1 MLNFLLFCHMSK
13 QKVIIVLGPT
23 ASGKS
28 AIALELAKKF
38 NGFLIS
44 ADSRQVF
51 KKMNIGTNKDKGV
64 WIKSNFFVEGI
75 EECLIDL
82 IDPGEYYS
90 LENWLRDVKSTINAH
105 SNKLPI
111 IVGGTGLYIS
121 ALINNYE
128 LPGRFDQ
135 KLRIKV
141 EKRLAKYGLDYLIN
155 KIKKIDPNI
164 GEKIDLNNPRRV
176 ARALE
181 ILMQTKKPLARGT
194 GESEYGFLQL
204 GVELPREKLY
214 EKINARVD
222 AMMNEGLVDE
232 VKKLIAEGYDCKSA
246 AMSGIGYRQICQ
258 FLDHEIFGEQAIE
271 LIKRDTRR
279 YAKRQM
285 TWFKRDKTI
294 HWVNGSKEAT
304 ELVSVFIN

>member
-1 MLNFLLFCHMSK
+1 MK
-13 QKVIIVLGPT
+13 KKIIIVLGPT

-28 AIALELAKKF
+28 GIALELAKKF

-51 KKMNIGTNKDKGV
+51 RKMNIGTNKDQGV
-64 WIKSNFFVEGI
+64 WVKGKFSVDGI

-82 IDPGEYYS
+82 VDPNKYYC
-90 LENWLRDVKSTINAH
+90 LENWLRDLKSVIETH
-105 SNKLPI
+105 PNKLPI

-121 ALINNYE
+121 ALVNNYE
-128 LPGRFDQ
+128 LPGVFDQ
-135 KLRIKV
+135 KLRDKV
-141 EKRLAKYGLDYLIN
+141 EKWLAKYGLVYLIN
-155 KIKKIDPNI
+155 KAKKIDSNI

-194 GESEYGFLQL
+194 GESEYEFLQL
-204 GVELPREKLY
+204 GISMAREELYQR
-214 EKINARVD
+214 INARVD
-222 AMMNEGLVDE
+222 IMMKEGLVDE
-232 VKKLIAEGYDCKSA
+232 VKKLMAEGYDCKSA

-258 FLDHEIFGEQAIE
+258 FLNHEISGEQAVE
-271 LIKRDTRR
+271 LIQRDTRR

-294 HWVNGSKEAT
+294 HWVKDVVEAKDF
-304 ELVSVFIN
+304 LKKFIQ

>member
-1 MLNFLLFCHMSK
+1 MK
-13 QKVIIVLGPT
+13 KKIIIVLGPT

-28 AIALELAKKF
+28 GIALELAKKF

-51 KKMNIGTNKDKGV
+51 RKMNIGTNKDQGV
-64 WIKSNFFVEGI
+64 WVKGKFSVDGI

-82 IDPGEYYS
+82 VDPNKYYC
-90 LENWLRDVKSTINAH
+90 LENWLRDLKSVIETH
-105 SNKLPI
+105 PNKLPI

-121 ALINNYE
+121 ALVNNYE
-128 LPGRFDQ
+128 LPGVFDQ
-135 KLRIKV
+135 KLRDKV
-141 EKRLAKYGLDYLIN
+141 EKWLAKYGLVYLIN
-155 KIKKIDPNI
+155 KAKKIDSNI

-181 ILMQTKKPLARGT
+181 ILMQTKKPLAAGT
-194 GESEYGFLQL
+194 GESEYEFLQL
-204 GVELPREKLY
+204 GISMAREELYQR
-214 EKINARVD
+214 INARVD
-222 AMMNEGLVDE
+222 IMMKEGLVDE
-232 VKKLIAEGYDCKSA
+232 VKKLMAEGYDCKSA

-258 FLDHEIFGEQAIE
+258 FLNHEISGEQAVE
-271 LIKRDTRR
+271 LIQRDTRR

-294 HWVNGSKEAT
+294 HWVKDVVEAKDF
-304 ELVSVFIN
+304 LKKFIQ

>member
-1 MLNFLLFCHMSK
+1 MK
-13 QKVIIVLGPT
+13 RKVIVILGPT

-28 AIALELAKKF
+28 AIAIELAKKF

-51 KKMNIGTNKDKGV
+51 KKMNIGTNKDYGEWRKA
-64 WIKSNFFVEGI
+64 KFFVDSV
-75 EECLIDL
+75 EECLVNL
-82 IDPGEYYS
+82 VEPNEYYC
-90 LENWLRDVKSTINAH
+90 LENWLDDVKTAIESH
-105 SNKLPI
+105 PKKLPI

-128 LPGRFDQ
+128 LPGVYDK

-141 EKRLAKYGLDYLIN
+141 EDWLAKYNLKYLIA
-155 KIKKIDPNI
+155 KARKIDPEI
-164 GEKIDLNNPRRV
+164 EKKIDLNTPRRV

-181 ILMQTKKPLARGT
+181 ILMQTKKPLVRGT
-194 GESEYGFLQL
+194 KESEYEPLQVGISL
-204 GVELPREKLY
+204 SREELY
-214 EKINARVD
+214 QKINARVD
-222 AMMNEGLVDE
+222 QMMKNGLVEE
-232 VKKLIAEGYDCKSA
+232 VKGLADEGYDCNSV

-258 FLDHEIFGEQAIE
+258 FLNHEISGERAIE

-294 HWVNGSKEAT
+294 HWIRDITEAENLIAKFIKE
-304 ELVSVFIN
+304 

>member
-1 MLNFLLFCHMSK
+1 MK
-13 QKVIIVLGPT
+13 KKIIIVLGPT

-28 AIALELAKKF
+28 GIALELAKKF

-51 KKMNIGTNKDKGV
+51 RKMNIGTNKDQGV
-64 WIKSNFFVEGI
+64 WVKGKFSVDGI

-82 IDPGEYYS
+82 VDPNKYYC
-90 LENWLRDVKSTINAH
+90 LENWLRDLKSVIETH
-105 SNKLPI
+105 PNKLPI

-121 ALINNYE
+121 ALVNNYE
-128 LPGRFDQ
+128 LPGMFDP
-135 KLRIKV
+135 KLRDQV
-141 EKRLAKYGLDYLIN
+141 EKWLAKYGLVYLIN
-155 KIKKIDPNI
+155 KAKKIDSNI

-176 ARALE
+176 TRALE

-194 GESEYGFLQL
+194 GESEYEFLQL
-204 GVELPREKLY
+204 GISMAREELYQR
-214 EKINARVD
+214 INARVD
-222 AMMNEGLVDE
+222 MMMKEGLVDE
-232 VKKLIAEGYDCKSA
+232 VKKLMAEGYNCKSA

-258 FLDHEIFGEQAIE
+258 FLNHEISGEQAVE
-271 LIKRDTRR
+271 LIQRDTRR

-294 HWVNGSKEAT
+294 HWVKDVVEAKDF
-304 ELVSVFIN
+304 LKKFIQ

>member
-1 MLNFLLFCHMSK
+1 MK
-13 QKVIIVLGPT
+13 KKIIIVLGPT

-38 NGFLIS
+38 KGFLIS

-51 KKMNIGTNKDKGV
+51 KKMNIGTNKDQGAWIENKFVIEGV
-64 WIKSNFFVEGI
+64 
-75 EECLIDL
+75 EECLVDL
-82 IDPGEYYS
+82 VNPNEYYS
-90 LENWLRDVKSTINAH
+90 LENWLKDFKITIETHA
-105 SNKLPI
+105 NKLPI

-121 ALINNYE
+121 ALVNNYE
-128 LPGRFDQ
+128 LPGVFDE
-135 KLRIKV
+135 KLRTKV
-141 EKRLAKYGLDYLIN
+141 EKWLAKYGLIYLIN
-155 KIKKIDPNI
+155 KMKKIDLNI

-181 ILMQTKKPLARGT
+181 IMMQTKKPLARGT
-194 GESEYGFLQL
+194 PDCDPGESEYDFLQL
-204 GVELPREKLY
+204 GVSLDREKLY
-214 EKINARVD
+214 QKINGRVEV
-222 AMMNEGLVDE
+222 MMKEGLVDE
-232 VKKLIAEGYDCKSA
+232 VKKIKADGFDCQSA

-258 FLDHEIFGEQAIE
+258 FLNHEISGEQAVE

-294 HWVNGSKEAT
+294 HWIEDVNEAIDLSKK
-304 ELVSVFIN
+304 FIQK